1 MYFKKLLT
9 YLILLPTLAFS
20 KVNVI
25 TTTTDLEWAVKR
37 IGGDL
42 VKVESLLNGKEDPHY
57 VDATPTFISKVAN
70 ADIFCFIGMDLEVG
84 WAPKVLSRSGNRKV
98 QEGGK
103 GHCETGKNVKA
114 IEVPKGDITRAMG
127 DVHAEGNPHYHLG
140 ISKMIEGS
148 EVILEALISVDPKK
162 ASVYIKNFESM
173 KAGLQ
178 VLKKEISQSL
188 RPLQKTKFM
197 QYHKEFSYFFKEYGI
212 KSLGAVEAVPGVPP
226 SAGRIARVSFKAKRS
241 DVKAVLGSLTS
252 PKRILRKINESVGI
266 KTLQLPLSIMKNT
279 KYNTYE
285 SHQRFLAKSLLEVAR
300 E

>member
-1 MYFKKLLT
+1 MYFKNLLP
-9 YLILLPTLAFS
+9 YLIFLPTLAFS

-42 VKVESLLNGKEDPHY
+42 VKVQSLLNGREDPHY

-70 ADIFCFIGMDLEVG
+70 ADVFCFIGMDLEVG

-98 QEGGK
+98 QKGGK

-114 IEVPKGDITRAMG
+114 IQIPKGQITRAMG

-162 ASVYIKNFESM
+162 ASVYLKNFESM
-173 KAGLQ
+173 KSGLR
-178 VLKKEISQSL
+178 VLKKEISEL
-188 RPLQKTKFM
+188 LKPIKKTNFM
-197 QYHKEFSYFFKEYGI
+197 QYHKEFSYFFEEYGI

-226 SAGRIARVSFKAKRS
+226 SAGRIARVSFRAKRFK
-241 DVKAVLGSLTS
+241 VKAVLGSLTS
-252 PKRILRKINESVGI
+252 PKRVLNKINESVGI
-266 KTLQLPLSIMKNT
+266 KTLQLPLSIIKNS

-285 SHQRFLAKSLLEVAR
+285 SHQKFLAESLLEVAR